1 MSQKLCKNKKCQ
13 RPLPEGYKY
22 KYCEHCRS
30 ERAQQI
36 KRAGKA
42 ALGVVV
48 MVGGTAVT
56 VLSFSDIQMIS
67 RMVWMMPSSSP
78 TIRASPPIRPPMM
91 MLSAK
96 IPTVPDML

>member
-13 RPLPEGYKY
+13 RPPPEGYKY

-36 KRAGKA
+36 KRAGKQA
-42 ALGVVV
+42 IYLPYFPALLQSHIL

-56 VLSFSDIQMIS
+56 VLSKG
-67 RMVWMMPSSSP
+67 
-78 TIRASPPIRPPMM
+78 
-91 MLSAK
+91 K
-96 IPTVPDML
+96 INPNKK